1 MNKARVWKTASG
13 EVFVRQTEPE
23 SNAQCLGDHVA
34 TAVQY
39 DARGRVV
46 GITIE
51 YYDGVTVPNAKLQLY
66 HDLKNGVSGTAILR
80 WGNP

>member
-23 SNAQCLGDHVA
+23 TGAQCLGDHVG

-39 DARGRVV
+39 DHRGKVV
-46 GITIE
+46 GIMIE
-51 YYDGVTVPNAKLQLY
+51 YYDGSTVPNAKLQMY
-66 HDLKNGVSGTAILR
+66 HDLKQGVAGTAILR
-80 WGNP
+80 WGAP